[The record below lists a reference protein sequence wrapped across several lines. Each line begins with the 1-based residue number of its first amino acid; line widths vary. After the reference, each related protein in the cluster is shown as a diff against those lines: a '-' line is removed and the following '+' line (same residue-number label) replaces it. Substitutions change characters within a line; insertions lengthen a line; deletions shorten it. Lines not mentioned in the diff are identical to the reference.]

1 MTSVCRD
8 VDQQQSMA
16 EHAAALLEAG
26 RLHEIV
32 GVRPGATREEVKKAC
47 QAARL
52 RTHPDKRGGDA
63 ALFRVVEDAVKKLLL
78 YLRDD
83 YRERYRQCVEME
95 QALAAKERKREE
107 ARVAREREMEE
118 RARRVHVELSR
129 ARDALRRR
137 CTRGTSTRFPTLPRC
152 DVGARVRTDFA
163 SLRTR
168 YRKLGQTRSRYA
180 KEGRDVADLVREM
193 CDIMAQ
199 ARCVVDTAVASCCED
214 RGICVLFPHLPR
226 THAKY
231 SALDG
236 LRLASRRISDRIRK
250 APVGNRQDL
259 EDERDRIAQEAWAI
273 VQSPVSDPDRIDT
286 VVL

>member
-1 MTSVCRD
+1 M
-8 VDQQQSMA
+8 
-16 EHAAALLEAG
+16 LEAG

-52 RTHPDKRGGDA
+52 RTHPDKKGGDA

-83 YRERYRQCVEME
+83 HRERYRQCVEME
-95 QALAAKERKREE
+95 QALAAKERKMEE
-107 ARVAREREMEE
+107 ARAAREREMEE

-129 ARDALRRR
+129 TRDALRRR
-137 CTRGTSTRFPTLPRC
+137 CARGTSTRFPTLPRC
-152 DVGARVRTDFA
+152 NVGAKVRKDFV
-163 SLRTR
+163 SLRER
-168 YRKLGQTRSRYA
+168 YRKLGQARSRYA
-180 KEGRDVADLVREM
+180 KKSRDVADIAREM
-193 CDIMAQ
+193 CDILTQ
-199 ARCVVDTAVASCCED
+199 ARHAVDTAVASCCED
-214 RGICVLFPHLPR
+214 RGVCALFPHLPR

-236 LRLASRRISDRIRK
+236 LRLASRRICDRIRK
-250 APVGNRQDL
+250 APVGGRRDL

-273 VQSPVSDPDRIDT
+273 VQSNAGPVDA